1 MQFESINAFF
11 AMGGYG
17 LYVWLS
23 FGLGLL
29 SMALLWGGA
38 WLGKKR
44 LLRQII
50 VEQARQTRVNQARQ
64 TANKQDSLDEQPI
77 Q

>member
-1 MQFESINAFF
+1 MQFDSINAFF

-29 SMALLWGGA
+29 SMALLWGSA
-38 WLGKKR
+38 WLSKKR
-44 LLRQII
+44 LLQQVVI
-50 VEQARQTRVNQARQ
+50 EQDRQTRINQARQ
-64 TANKQDSLDEQPI
+64 AANNHDGKNEQ
-77 Q
+77 QN